1 MSARHW
7 LCLGCAL
14 TLMSGCS
21 VGPDYKP
28 PTKPAGAEAPLVSLD
43 DKAETSVEPPDDWW
57 QLYQDA
63 RLDALL
69 REAFTA
75 NADLAAAQANLT
87 AASALVAA
95 AKAGRYPDTRIAA
108 GGVRG
113 RDAVTDE
120 ILELGGHE
128 PQTVWLIDDVLE
140 VSYEVD
146 LFGRVRRSVEASR
159 ANAEAQAAARD
170 SLKVVV
176 AAETTRAYAQVCA
189 LGEQLAVARHSL
201 EVVSREADITSQ
213 RHEIGR
219 ASCRERV

>member
-1 MSARHW
+1 MSARCW
-7 LCLGCAL
+7 PCFVSAVAL
-14 TLMSGCS
+14 LSGCS

-28 PTKPAGAEAPLVSLD
+28 PAKPAGAEAPLVSLN
-43 DKAETSVEPPDDWW
+43 DKAETPVEPPDDWW
-57 QLYQDA
+57 KLYQDA

-69 REAFTA
+69 REAFAA
-75 NADLAAAQANLT
+75 NADLAAAQANLS

-201 EVVSREADITSQ
+201 EVVTH
-213 RHEIGR
+213 RHYH
-219 ASCRERV
+219 APA